1 MNTYPYIDGKDVAIY
16 DDPVDHMEP
25 IVRPEQAVAD
35 IITRLMVF
43 QLQGGDTKRIAART
57 MVLAQTLG
65 IDVGDDIVTNADI
78 AKACS
83 VTRSA
88 VSLMS
93 NELRDQLGLISHNN
107 RSEQNRKNCK
117 NAKRGNT
124 TQL

>member
-1 MNTYPYIDGKDVAIY
+1 MRTYPYIEGKDVAVY

-25 IVRPEQAVAD
+25 IQRPEHVVAD

-43 QLQGGDTKRIAART
+43 QLQGGETKRIAART

-65 IDVGDDIVTNADI
+65 IDCGDDIVTNADI
-78 AKACS
+78 AKACG
-83 VTRSA
+83 VTRAA

-107 RSEQNRKNCK
+107 RSEQNRKNCR
-117 NAKRGNT
+117 NAK
-124 TQL
+124 Q

>member
-25 IVRPEQAVAD
+25 IENPEYAVAD

-43 QLQGGDTKRIAART
+43 QLQGGDSKRIAART
-57 MVLAQTLG
+57 MVLAQTVG
-65 IDVGDDIVTNADI
+65 IDVGNGIVTNADI
-78 AKACS
+78 AKACGI
-83 VTRSA
+83 TRSA

-107 RSEQNRKNCK
+107 RSQQNRKNCR
-117 NAKRGNT
+117 NAKR
-124 TQL
+124 

>member
-1 MNTYPYIDGKDVAIY
+1 MKTYPYIEGKDLAVY
-16 DDPVDHMEP
+16 DNPVDHMEP
-25 IVRPEQAVAD
+25 IVQPAQAVAD

-78 AKACS
+78 AKACK

-117 NAKRGNT
+117 NAKR
-124 TQL
+124 

>member
-1 MNTYPYIDGKDVAIY
+1 MRTYPYIEGMEMAVY

-25 IVRPEQAVAD
+25 IERPEHAVAD

-57 MVLAQTLG
+57 MVLAQTVG
-65 IDVGDDIVTNADI
+65 VEVGDDIVTNTDI
-78 AKACS
+78 AKACG
-83 VTRSA
+83 VTRAA

-107 RSEQNRKNCK
+107 RSEQNRKNCR
-117 NAKRGNT
+117 NAKR
-124 TQL
+124 